1 MCFWTTVGMRSGN
14 GGCRMMDRRAIM
26 MALGLSVFG
35 KGTLKVSVEKSVLLI
50 RRVEAEVPHTPFED
64 VRL

>member
-1 MCFWTTVGMRSGN
+1 
-14 GGCRMMDRRAIM
+14 MMDRRAIM

-50 RRVEAEVPHTPFED
+50 RRVEAEVPHTLFED